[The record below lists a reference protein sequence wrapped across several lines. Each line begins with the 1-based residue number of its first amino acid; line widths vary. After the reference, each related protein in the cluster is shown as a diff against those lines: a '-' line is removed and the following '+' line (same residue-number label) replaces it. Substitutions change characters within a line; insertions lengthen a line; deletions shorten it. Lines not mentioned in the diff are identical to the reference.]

1 MNRTLWLWFILASMH
16 SANVQTIW
24 LPVHKE
30 IVISHFLHSLLK
42 QVEVGR
48 VGVERVSEV
57 AMVTEGRE
65 GGREGN
71 GTSCA
76 MLHTC

>member
-1 MNRTLWLWFILASMH
+1 MY
-16 SANVQTIW
+16 
-24 LPVHKE
+24 KE

-65 GGREGN
+65 GEWEGERERGKDGREVSIKILYY
-71 GTSCA
+71 TVPVLCYV
-76 MLHTC
+76 M